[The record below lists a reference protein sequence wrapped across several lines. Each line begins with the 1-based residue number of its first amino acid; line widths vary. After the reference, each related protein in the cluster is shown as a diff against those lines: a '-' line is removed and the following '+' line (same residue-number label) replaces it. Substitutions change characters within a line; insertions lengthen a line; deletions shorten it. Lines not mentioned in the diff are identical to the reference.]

1 VCGAVAELAETVAT
15 GAQHHGKPSGP
26 GASVAPGGA
35 VSPELLRAPQLAAQM
50 LAAPVAGLWLDGV
63 CVAAHGA
70 ARAALSAIRLPAAP
84 PRDPVAAATPG
95 GYPFALGVAL
105 RDGARAV
112 DGALWVLDTRA
123 RAATAR
129 ERAMLDALAA
139 LAGAL
144 CAQGAATGADD
155 AGARRAAAIESER
168 MRVRFEAIFENT
180 DAVVF
185 IKRRNG
191 ELLAAN
197 RRYHELAG
205 RADVVGRTDHE
216 LYGRETG
223 DALRARDIALFRT
236 GAPFT
241 GEERVTLPDGR
252 EVVYLSS
259 KFLIHDPALNDMVL
273 CGIATDISAQK
284 RLQASLEASTR
295 AAEQAALA
303 KAQFLAAMSHEI
315 RTPMNGVLGMLA
327 LLATTPLDDRQRAM
341 ATTARDSAFN
351 LMKMLN
357 DILDYACIDTHELT
371 FSHAPFD
378 LRETL
383 EAAVEQARPA
393 AKGKGLTL
401 AVAVAQDAPHSV
413 SGDALRVRQVLG
425 ALLDN
430 AVKFT
435 DRGGVRLEAGVCGD
449 ALRVVVRDT
458 GVGVPRAAG
467 DIFAGF
473 TQGDGSST
481 RRHGGVGLG
490 LTLGKRLVEAMGGAI
505 GFDSVEG
512 AGAAFWFTLPL
523 NQGAQSA

>member
-1 VCGAVAELAETVAT
+1 AAKARRDRYPAPWAILELWQKY
-15 GAQHHGKPSGP
+15 GGDPF
-26 GASVAPGGA
+26 APGREDPSSIAFLAAHSSTRNLIRLFGLQERLKALGRQSDFAPRRVHVVGA
-35 VSPELLRAPQLAAQM
+35 GTMGGDIAAWCALNGLRVTLQDRDAERIAPAIGRAGELFRKRLHDRLRARDAM
-50 LAAPVAGLWLDGV
+50 D
-63 CVAAHGA
+63 
-70 ARAALSAIRLPAAP
+70 RLVP
-84 PRDPVAAATPG
+84 DLTG
-95 GYPFALGVAL
+95 E
-105 RDGARAV
+105 GAR
-112 DGALWVLDTRA
+112 
-123 RAATAR
+123 
-129 ERAMLDALAA
+129 
-139 LAGAL
+139 
-144 CAQGAATGADD
+144 QADV
-155 AGARRAAAIESER
+155 II
-168 MRVRFEAIFENT
+168 EAIFENT

-223 DALRARDIALFRT
+223 DALRARDLALFRT

-383 EAAVEQARPA
+383 EAAAEQARPA